1 MGNACGCGVSNSD
14 ELSEI
19 NNYKIPVNGVTL
31 GQKHYS
37 ARDIYIVVRM
47 QAYRRAIEA
56 RRRV

>member
-1 MGNACGCGVSNSD
+1 MGNACGCGVSND
-14 ELSEI
+14 HELSEV

-37 ARDIYIVVRM
+37 ARDIYIIVRM
-47 QAYRRAIEA
+47 QAYRRGILA